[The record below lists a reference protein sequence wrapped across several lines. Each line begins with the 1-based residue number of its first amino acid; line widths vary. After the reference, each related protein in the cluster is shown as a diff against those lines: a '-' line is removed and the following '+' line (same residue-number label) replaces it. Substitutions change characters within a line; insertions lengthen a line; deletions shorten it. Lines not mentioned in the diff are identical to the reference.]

1 VGSLRQVLAGT
12 LIAFGMLVFPRAARA
27 QVGTPSGAAHV
38 ALVAHVATRAS
49 IQGVSGDRVT
59 GRVGGLRKASATV
72 RISANTG
79 YRLIVRGTGAPS
91 SRVWVRAVTGE
102 FQELTDGSSVTV
114 AQGAYGAVESERE
127 IQYRIEAAGKEQS
140 LPVRYEM
147 AISPQL

>member
-1 VGSLRQVLAGT
+1 VGSLRQVLAWT
-12 LIAFGMLVFPRAARA
+12 LVAFGMLVFPPVAPGQVGIPSGVA
-27 QVGTPSGAAHV
+27 QVT
-38 ALVAHVATRAS
+38 LVAHVVTRAS
-49 IQGVSGDRVT
+49 VQGVSGERVM
-59 GRVGGLRKASATV
+59 GRVGGLRETSTTV

-79 YRLIVRGTGAPS
+79 YRLIIRRAGAPS

-114 AQGAYGAVESERE
+114 AQGAYGAVAWERE
-127 IQYRIEAAGKEQS
+127 IQYRIEAAGMEES